1 MPSVWRSVLLLA
13 LSAFGEFL
21 LEIRDV
27 YAHRIRDNCIQ
38 ILRTSRKLSR
48 KAVPANCWTKVNWTS
63 LVAGHLCGTITRVMV
78 PHRWPATTLVIR
90 KCAATTAVQ
99 PKVDNSV
106 ARTVCSAW
114 AYATIP
120 ELRSFWQMQSVRK
133 MSVLNEQES
142 SRRKSVVR
150 MQGNV
155 SYEVIEHEPRW
166 NHLRN
171 VSFLGSIRTCTAF
184 SIGQFYRSWQLNIEM
199 QLRLTATAVWHTVNE
214 IIRWDHGERF
224 HQFHRQTHH
233 RNPLSQMTGV
243 SCSPKTSVKYG
254 HETLAQKIG
263 CWSCAALYYDEHTHI
278 NRALRCVNNKQFEKS
293 PCRWDRKYHRYYHRN
308 YTWLIIWESSVYFGS
323 EYVLSCLRKKAR
335 SPPYYIKP
343 MRSNTQALTRLYRNE
358 SRVR

>member
-106 ARTVCSAW
+106 ARTVC
-114 AYATIP
+114 Y
-120 ELRSFWQMQSVRK
+120 
-133 MSVLNEQES
+133 
-142 SRRKSVVR
+142 
-150 MQGNV
+150 
-155 SYEVIEHEPRW
+155 
-166 NHLRN
+166 